1 MDYLSIIKQ
10 PIMKDLD
17 DFIALF
23 QRAMTHDDGMLGS
36 ALSHIRQRGGKR
48 MRPILTLL
56 MARNYGEISAV
67 TQHSAVGL
75 ELLHTASLVHDDVV
89 DESGE
94 RRGQA
99 SVNATFNNKVAVL
112 VGDYILS
119 TALLHV
125 AYTGHQRII
134 EYLAEL
140 GRTLAAGEILQLSNI
155 QNQAIS
161 EDVYYQVIK
170 QKTAALFEA
179 CAAIGAISAGASDDA
194 LKMTSLQ
201 QSEKTWCRS
210 IVRGIKVEGGRCNV
224 MLVVK
229 SDVSSSCQI
238 DGLKLIKGRKP
249 FEILKGGDASYVTY
263 LEKIDAGLYDNG
275 VKKDA
280 FKLFKEKGFNTVR
293 FRLYKDP
300 GNPDYEAS
308 SQIPEGCQTTE
319 AILDLAKRAKAEGL
333 KILLSFHYSDTW
345 TNPGQQIMPHEWE
358 GLSWEE
364 LQTAFYEYT
373 KDVMMKMRDQGT
385 TPEYVAIGNETQS
398 GLCHPIANHENY
410 DKVARLYTLGYEA
423 VKEVSPESQVIIHV
437 SNGGDPGYYWFFGL
451 MRQYDTKFDL
461 IGISYYPFDTPTKNF
476 KWSDIRKWAEG
487 MYKEF
492 GKETIMMETGYNWS
506 PTIPMGIA
514 GQLWDDGVYK
524 YVYPYTPQGQKNY
537 MLEAFN
543 EMKLTEDCHILGVY
557 YWDPLLRYV
566 KDDHNLDWGNGACSE
581 AFFDF
586 EGNALPVFEAYT
598 YNN

>member
-1 MDYLSIIKQ
+1 MMKEKKNKRGLGAMLTAGLLAGMTLGFAGCSSDDAEPLVEPEKTVFYETVPNGSFEEDMKGWSVSGDLAAVSVVTGGCEGIK
-10 PIMKDLD
+10 
-17 DFIALF
+17 AL
-23 QRAMTHDDGMLGS
+23 QISGTGS
-36 ALSHIRQRGGKR
+36 YQTTVQQQ
-48 MRPILTLL
+48 LT
-56 MARNYGEISAV
+56 
-67 TQHSAVGL
+67 GL
-75 ELLHTASLVHDDVV
+75 EDGYYDLEFALKSTGGQTACY
-89 DESGE
+89 
-94 RRGQA
+94 
-99 SVNATFNNKVAVL
+99 VA
-112 VGDYILS
+112 
-119 TALLHV
+119 
-125 AYTGHQRII
+125 
-134 EYLAEL
+134 
-140 GRTLAAGEILQLSNI
+140 
-155 QNQAIS
+155 
-161 EDVYYQVIK
+161 
-170 QKTAALFEA
+170 
-179 CAAIGAISAGASDDA
+179 AGASDDA

-373 KDVMMKMRDQGT
+373 KDVMMKMRNQGT
-385 TPEYVAIGNETQS
+385 TPDYVAIGNETQS

-524 YVYPYTPQGQKNY
+524 YIYPYTPQGQKNY